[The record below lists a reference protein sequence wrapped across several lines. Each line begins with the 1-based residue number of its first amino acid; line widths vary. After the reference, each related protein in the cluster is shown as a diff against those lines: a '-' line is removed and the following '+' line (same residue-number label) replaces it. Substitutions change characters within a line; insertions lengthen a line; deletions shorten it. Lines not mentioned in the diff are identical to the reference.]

1 MTATLTNQ
9 SRITPVQMAL
19 LVPTDKQIL
28 IQEIDNFA
36 EAMNGCYDQM
46 TPKAK
51 ACALE
56 MAHALST
63 IRFNLIR

>member
-1 MTATLTNQ
+1 
-9 SRITPVQMAL
+9 VQMAL